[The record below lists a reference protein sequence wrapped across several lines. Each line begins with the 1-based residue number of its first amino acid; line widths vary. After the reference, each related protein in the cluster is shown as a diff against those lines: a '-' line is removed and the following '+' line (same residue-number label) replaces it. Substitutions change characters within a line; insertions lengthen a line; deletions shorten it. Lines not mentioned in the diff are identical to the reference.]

1 MHAAPIPAGKVP
13 VFQVWECAGICIHP
27 GEKRGK
33 RQKREREVCA
43 VSDLTQQI
51 NIFLFNYLN
60 RCWLPRTETIWRKE
74 QLRKQAQ
81 LSSVFSKAIGI

>member
-33 RQKREREVCA
+33 RQKRERKVCA

-60 RCWLPRTETIWRKE
+60 NVGCQGQKPYGGR
-74 QLRKQAQ
+74 
-81 LSSVFSKAIGI
+81 SS

>member
-1 MHAAPIPAGKVP
+1 MCWDLYLP
-13 VFQVWECAGICIHP
+13 WER
-27 GEKRGK
+27 KGK
-33 RQKREREVCA
+33 RQKREREVCT

-74 QLRKQAQ
+74 QLREQAQ
-81 LSSVFSKAIGI
+81 LSSVFPKPLEFRLSGHDVLLVIHDVNM